1 METLER
7 VFGYKSFRHPQQ
19 EIIGGLIEGNDAFV
33 LMPTGGGKSLCYQIP
48 ALHRR
53 GVGIVVSPLISLM
66 KDQVDALRANGVR
79 AVAYNSALSQS
90 ESREVLTALTS
101 GKLELLYVAPERLM
115 QGGFLQKLDYV
126 DIALFA
132 IDEAHCISHWGHD
145 FRPEYVTL
153 GKLRERFPKVPLI
166 ALTATAEPRTRI
178 DIVERLNLSEAR
190 EYISSFDRPNIRYS
204 VIQKS
209 NPAEQLAK
217 YVRAGKGL
225 AGIVYCGTR
234 KRVEDVAGMLR
245 QAGISAEAYH
255 AGMPD
260 RDRKNVQERFLRED
274 VDVIVATVAFGM
286 GIDKPNVRFVVHYDV
301 PKHIEGY
308 YQETGRAGRDGL
320 PSDAILLFSLSD
332 YMTAKR
338 LIETGE
344 NRDRNAIEIKK
355 LEAMK
360 RFAESFS
367 CRRKQLLAYFGEE
380 HSGDCGNCD
389 TCLDPRESTDATED
403 VKAVLMCIYE
413 SNQRYGTR
421 LIVDILMGADTE
433 RIRSADLGSLPSYG
447 KGGDHDS
454 YYWDAVINQLLEL
467 GYIRKEDDKY
477 PILKLTPLTKDV
489 LREDKTVSLV
499 RPAAPGSKK
508 RRKKAVSV
516 ATPVDRA
523 LFEKLRA
530 LRKHIADEDGVPPYV
545 VFGDATL
552 IEMAAR
558 KPTDRSTLGAISGVG
573 IHKLQKYG
581 ERFLAAISQ
590 E

>member
-19 EIIGGLIEGNDAFV
+19 EIIEGLIEGNDAFV
-33 LMPTGGGKSLCYQIP
+33 LMPTGGGKSLCYQLP
-48 ALHRR
+48 ALHRK

-90 ESREVLTALTS
+90 ESREVLTAMTS

-115 QGGFLQKLDYV
+115 QGAFLQKLDYV

-178 DIVERLNLSEAR
+178 DIVERLHLSEAR
-190 EYISSFDRPNIRYS
+190 SYISSFDRPNIRYT
-204 VIQKS
+204 VLQKT
-209 NPAEQLAK
+209 NAAEQLAK
-217 YVRAGKGL
+217 YVGAGNGL
-225 AGIVYCGTR
+225 AGIVYCSTR

-245 QAGISAEAYH
+245 RAGISAEAYH

-260 RDRKNVQERFLRED
+260 RDRKNVQEGFLRED

-320 PSDAILLFSLSD
+320 PSDAILLFSVGD
-332 YMTAKR
+332 YITAKR
-338 LIETGE
+338 LVETGE

-360 RFAESFS
+360 RFAEGFS

-380 HSGDCGNCD
+380 HSGNCGNCD
-389 TCLDPRESTDATED
+389 TCLNPRERYDATED
-403 VKAVLMCIYE
+403 VKTILMCVYE
-413 SNQRYGTR
+413 TKQRYGAR
-421 LIVDILMGADTE
+421 LVVDVLVGADTE
-433 RIRSADLGSLPSYG
+433 KIRSAGFDLLPSHG
-447 KGGDHDS
+447 KGAGQDS
-454 YYWDAVINQLLEL
+454 AYWDAVINQLLDL
-467 GYIRKEDDKY
+467 GYLRKENEKY
-477 PILKLTPLTKDV
+477 PILKLTALTKDV
-489 LREDKTVSLV
+489 LRGGNTVSLV
-499 RPAAPGSKK
+499 RPAAPKPK
-508 RRKKAVSV
+508 RRRQRLRSIARP
-516 ATPVDRA
+516 ADRA

-530 LRKHIADEDGVPPYV
+530 LRKRIADEEGVPPYI

-552 IEMAAR
+552 NEIAAR
-558 KPTDRSTLGAISGVG
+558 KPKDRGALGAISGVG
-573 IHKLQKYG
+573 THKLQKYG
-581 ERFLAAISQ
+581 ERFLNLISQ